1 MGLLGSGLQNPHLGF
16 QDALAALRG
25 FHLFAGIFCRLTGAV
40 DLFLDGGGGT
50 VTVFRLQLFNFG
62 EVLPLTLHF
71 LVQAIAHLLQLF
83 LKLTDLFLAFLVEAL
98 SQLANLSLKFLDSIF
113 HLASSHG

>member
-1 MGLLGSGLQNPHLGF
+1 MSLLGGGLQDPHLGF
-16 QDALAALRG
+16 QNAFAALGR
-25 FHLFAGIFCRLTGAV
+25 FNLLAGIFCRFAGTLN
-40 DLFLDGGGGT
+40 LFLDGGGGT
-50 VTVFRLQLFNFG
+50 VTVFRLQLFKLG

-71 LVQAIAHLLQLF
+71 LVQAITHLLQLF